1 MTITRSSS
9 KLRPVLLALVAAAV
23 AAISSSCSL
32 PTESGELGE
41 LPDKDSFIN
50 NKVSLFM
57 EVRCGGLDCHGQDG
71 RPLRIYGQTGLRL
84 KARDDGLRD
93 NSATTPDEQ
102 TENYRSVVGL
112 EPEAMAECFES
123 KGERFETF
131 QLLKKP
137 LGIEN
142 DGIRHKGGPVLRP
155 SQSDPG
161 WQCLY
166 GWVSGNVDAT
176 QCELAAK
183 ITP

>member
-1 MTITRSSS
+1 MIARSH
-9 KLRPVLLALVAAAV
+9 LRAVILAFLAAAV
-23 AAISSSCSL
+23 AAAVSSCSL
-32 PTESGELGE
+32 PTESGEFGE
-41 LPDKDSFIN
+41 LPDKASFID
-50 NKVSLFM
+50 NKVALFM

-84 KARDDGLRD
+84 RARDDGLRD
-93 NSATTPDEQ
+93 NSPTTDEER

-112 EPEAMAECFES
+112 EPEALAECFES
-123 KGERFETF
+123 KGEKFATF

-137 LGIEN
+137 LDIEN

-155 SQSDPG
+155 TQSDPG

-166 GWVSGNVDAT
+166 GWVSDNVDAA

>member
-1 MTITRSSS
+1 MIART
-9 KLRPVLLALVAAAV
+9 KLGSIFAALVASAIAAV
-23 AAISSSCSL
+23 SSSCSL
-32 PTESGELGE
+32 ATESGEFGE
-41 LPDKDSFIN
+41 LPDKTSFID
-50 NKVSLFM
+50 NKVSQFM

-84 KARDDGLRD
+84 RARDDGQRD
-93 NSATTPDEQ
+93 NSPTTDEER

-123 KGERFETF
+123 KGERYATF

-142 DGIRHKGGPVLRP
+142 GGIRHKGGPVLRP
-155 SQSDPG
+155 TQSDPG

-166 GWVSGNVDAT
+166 GWVSDNVDAA
-176 QCELAAK
+176 QCELASK

>member
-1 MTITRSSS
+1 MRIARAQLRS
-9 KLRPVLLALVAAAV
+9 VIAALAAAAL
-23 AAISSSCSL
+23 AAVSSSCSL
-32 PTESGELGE
+32 GTESGEFGE
-41 LPDKDSFIN
+41 LPDKASFID

-57 EVRCGGLDCHGQDG
+57 EVRCGGLDCHGQEG
-71 RPLRIYGQTGLRL
+71 RPLRIYGQTGLR
-84 KARDDGLRD
+84 RRPREDGLRD
-93 NSATTPDEQ
+93 NSPTTDEER
-102 TENYRSVVGL
+102 TENYLSVVGL

-123 KGERFETF
+123 KGEKFETF

-137 LGIEN
+137 LDIEN

-155 SQSDPG
+155 TQSDPG

-166 GWVSGNVDAT
+166 GWVSDSVDAA

>member
-1 MTITRSSS
+1 MTITPS
-9 KLRPVLLALVAAAV
+9 KLHSILVAFATSVVIAAG
-23 AAISSSCSL
+23 SSCSL
-32 PTESGELGE
+32 PTDSGEFGD
-41 LPDKDSFIN
+41 LPDRASFVD

-84 KARDDGLRD
+84 KAKPDGSRD
-93 NSATTPDEQ
+93 NSPTTDDER

-112 EPEAMAECFES
+112 EPEALAECFES
-123 KGERFETF
+123 KGEIIGTF

-142 DGIRHKGGPVLRP
+142 GGIRHKGGPVLRAT
-155 SQSDPG
+155 QSDPG

-166 GWVSGNVDAT
+166 GWVSDNVDAA
-176 QCELAAK
+176 QCEQAAK
-183 ITP
+183 IMP

>member
-1 MTITRSSS
+1 MTIARTTLRSA
-9 KLRPVLLALVAAAV
+9 LLALVAAGL
-23 AAISSSCSL
+23 AAAASSCSL
-32 PTESGELGE
+32 GTESGEFGE
-41 LPDKDSFIN
+41 LPDKASFID

-57 EVRCGGLDCHGQDG
+57 EVRCGGLDCHGQEG

-84 KARDDGLRD
+84 RARDDGQRD
-93 NSATTPDEQ
+93 NSPTTDEER
-102 TENYRSVVGL
+102 TENYLSVIGL

-123 KGERFETF
+123 KGENFATF

-137 LGIEN
+137 LDIEN

-155 SQSDPG
+155 TQSDPG

-166 GWVSGNVDAT
+166 GWVSDNVDAT